1 MCCFLVLARRRYTV
15 GKVPRRI
22 QFFCEK
28 KARVAKLFFP
38 RHFFKGNDGVLYHCG
53 LGTSSRE
60 GGRAKKTQLE
70 FSPILLLP
78 RLVFP
83 NFITRLL
90 PHSRA
95 LLQCVF
101 KGPHLYRKVVSFARR
116 IKEKRGKIPY
126 FE

>member
-22 QFFCEK
+22 PFFCEK

-70 FSPILLLP
+70 FSPHSSSSSS
-78 RLVFP
+78 RFP
-83 NFITRLL
+83 EFYNEAFT
-90 PHSRA
+90 A
-95 LLQCVF
+95 F
-101 KGPHLYRKVVSFARR
+101 KGSAAMCL
-116 IKEKRGKIPY
+116 
-126 FE
+126 